1 MSLQMDACKQEA
13 RIESKDHL
21 WKPAPIVGRDFVQR
35 EVPPQEAPI
44 PISQYGREVKNF
56 VLPSHFS
63 QVP

>member
-1 MSLQMDACKQEA
+1 MDAGRQEA

-35 EVPPQEAPI
+35 EVYSQETAPI

-63 QVP
+63 